1 MPDFAK
7 RFRKEVTNKME
18 GKTMTIDE
26 AIKENEHL
34 LRSGLKVITMR
45 EAAAIKLGIEAL
57 KVLPEYR
64 RRLMSVEWGLLPGET
79 EK

>member
-57 KVLPEYR
+57 KAWKEHR
-64 RRLMSVEWGLLPGET
+64 GAGSLMDKLLLLGET
-79 EK
+79 EA